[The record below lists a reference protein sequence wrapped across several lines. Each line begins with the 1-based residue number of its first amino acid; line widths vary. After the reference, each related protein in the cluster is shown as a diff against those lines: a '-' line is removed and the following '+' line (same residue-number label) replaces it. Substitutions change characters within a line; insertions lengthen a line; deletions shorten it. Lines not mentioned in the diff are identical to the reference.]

1 MKETKTLIC
10 FYKKN
15 PEKQPLLLLKE
26 RRLDYFYQNLL
37 IILREKK
44 IEKKYLKPKFNGIDK
59 RCGVNTKNYTERLL
73 YTWACTHVS
82 HNTQGPHSHGLKLQ
96 FPCVTLTF
104 VYYIQK
110 QAKTEMYKVI
120 MPVLVQ
126 SKVKKKPKI
135 TQWTRIHIY
144 FRLTFFGG
152 SSFMHTFFLCID
164 NLLLNQNFVHI

>member
-1 MKETKTLIC
+1 M
-10 FYKKN
+10 Y
-15 PEKQPLLLLKE
+15 
-26 RRLDYFYQNLL
+26 
-37 IILREKK
+37 
-44 IEKKYLKPKFNGIDK
+44 
-59 RCGVNTKNYTERLL
+59 TKNYTERLL

-144 FRLTFFGG
+144 FRLTFFWAVPLCT
-152 SSFMHTFFLCID
+152 HFFYVLIIFFWIRILYIFRD
-164 NLLLNQNFVHI
+164 HLEKLIKSLNKILKPIK